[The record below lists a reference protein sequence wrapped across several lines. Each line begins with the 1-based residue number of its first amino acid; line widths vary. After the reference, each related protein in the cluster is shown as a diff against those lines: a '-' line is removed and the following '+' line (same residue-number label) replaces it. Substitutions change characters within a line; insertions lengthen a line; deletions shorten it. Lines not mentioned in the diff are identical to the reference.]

1 MSDQQVL
8 PSRPLPFVW
17 RYVRQRRLPFSLLA
31 GVVVLAGA
39 CSVAVQY
46 AMKLIVD
53 AMARDQTS
61 GNDVWWPL
69 GLFLGLIATEAVL
82 WRSGGWLGCRNIVAA
97 CAALR
102 VELFEQLSHHST
114 RYFRQHHSGALANR
128 ITATAT
134 AAGGI
139 YGAAVWSI
147 IPPCVDFIGAIVVLS
162 TVDWRMATALFCFV
176 LVLGLV
182 IIAFGARGR
191 GLHQYYGEQ
200 AAQVGGEIVDAISNI
215 WAVQAF
221 SAQARERERLERALS
236 EEALAQRRSWMYV
249 EKARVIHD
257 ACLWLA
263 ASAMLFWVLQSWRQ
277 GNATAGDVVVV
288 SALTFRILHGSRD
301 LALALVGTAQQ
312 FGVIGEMLRVVARPE
327 AVPDVRGAKPLRL
340 ERASIVFDD
349 VHYSYPDGNR
359 AVRGV
364 SLSVPAGQKVG
375 LVGPSGAG
383 KSTVLSLLQRAD
395 EPDSGRILI
404 GGQSIHDV
412 TLESLKAAI
421 SVVPQDISLFRRS
434 VMENIRYGR
443 PDATEEEVMQAAAQA
458 HCAEFINRMPHG
470 YSTVVGERGAMLSG
484 GERQRI
490 GIARAFLKNA
500 PILLLD
506 EATSAL
512 DSHSEMLIQ
521 IALADLMR
529 SRTVVAAAHRLSSVA
544 RYDRIVV
551 LEDGCVVEDGTLE
564 ELLLAGGPFRVLWD
578 LQVNRK
584 GAWAADP
591 AGECSFFTT
600 AGKTAGSALIQVGTP
615 HAAQPPDPAPT
626 GETELK

>member
-1 MSDQQVL
+1 MSSDSQGL
-8 PSRPLPFVW
+8 PARPLAFVW
-17 RYVRQRRLPFSLLA
+17 RYVAQRRLAFGLLA
-31 GVVVLAGA
+31 TVVVLAGA

-53 AMARDQTS
+53 AMAAGQVETDK
-61 GNDVWWPL
+61 VWWPL
-69 GLFLGLIATEAVL
+69 GVFLALIAIEAAL
-82 WRSGGWLGCRNIVAA
+82 WRAGGWLGCRNIVAA

-102 VELFEQLSHHST
+102 VELFEYLIHHSS

-134 AAGGI
+134 AAGAI

-162 TVDWRMATALFCFV
+162 TVDWRMATGLLCFV
-176 LVLGLV
+176 IVLGAV

-191 GLHQYYGEQ
+191 GLHQQYGEQ
-200 AAQVGGEIVDAISNI
+200 AAHVGGEIVDAISNI

-221 SAQARERERLERALS
+221 AAQARERARLERALG
-236 EEALAQRRSWMYV
+236 EEARAQRRSWMYV

-263 ASAMLFWVLQSWRQ
+263 ASAMLLWVLHSWQQ
-277 GNATAGDVVVV
+277 GQATPGDVVVV

-312 FGVIGEMLRVVARPE
+312 FGVIGEMLRMMARPA
-327 AVPDVRGAKPLRL
+327 AVPDLPDARPLRRVSASL
-340 ERASIVFDD
+340 EFDN
-349 VHYSYPDGNR
+349 VHYCYPGGNR
-359 AVRGV
+359 ALRGV
-364 SLSVPAGQKVG
+364 TLSIPAGQKVG
-375 LVGPSGAG
+375 LVGASGAG
-383 KSTVLSLLQRAD
+383 KSTLLSLLQRAD

-404 GGQSIHDV
+404 GGQPIRHA
-412 TLESLKAAI
+412 TLQSLKAAI

-443 PDATEEEVMQAAAQA
+443 PDATEQEVLQAAAQA
-458 HCAEFINRMPHG
+458 HCAEFIAKMPQG
-470 YSTVVGERGAMLSG
+470 YDTVVGERGAMLSG

-490 GIARAFLKNA
+490 GIARAFLKDA
-500 PILLLD
+500 PVLLLD

-521 IALADLMR
+521 RALADLMQ
-529 SRTVVAAAHRLSSVA
+529 SRTVVAAAHRLSSLA

-551 LEDGCVVEDGTLE
+551 LENGAVVEDGTLE
-564 ELLLAGGPFRVLWD
+564 ELLQARGPFRALWD
-578 LQVNRK
+578 LQEGGK
-584 GAWAADP
+584 GAMSDENAQAPARDGPRAAHDR
-591 AGECSFFTT
+591 
-600 AGKTAGSALIQVGTP
+600 
-615 HAAQPPDPAPT
+615 
-626 GETELK
+626 ELKQA